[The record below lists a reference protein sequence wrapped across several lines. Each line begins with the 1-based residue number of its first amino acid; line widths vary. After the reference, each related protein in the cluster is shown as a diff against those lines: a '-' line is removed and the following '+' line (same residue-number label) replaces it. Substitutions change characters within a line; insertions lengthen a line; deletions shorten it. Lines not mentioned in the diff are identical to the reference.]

1 MPFDFADYASP
12 TSTIAQDLKTEAD
25 SKPTGLKAMAVGR
38 SDLFNLNPYSIIVRE
53 GWNSRDMRDPEN
65 QNHVDELAKS
75 IAAIGVQEPL
85 TIYMDAGKPV
95 LTNGHCRL
103 LATFRA
109 IEHYGAEIRSV
120 PVQTEPR
127 GSDEKDR
134 LLSQVTRN
142 GGKRLTPFEQG
153 KVYKRLVAFGW
164 TEAEIARRTGTQQ
177 AQVAKYLDLQS
188 APEEIQ
194 NLVATGTVSATLA
207 IQTIRDQGEAQ
218 AAETLTAAA
227 ETARARG
234 KRKATDTIVTE
245 VTTGTAKPRKKKET
259 STAPAASLPLYDALV
274 SNLRDLLL
282 HLPEFDAEANPAFD
296 RAHRAAINLLA
307 QAEGEG

>member
-1 MPFDFADYASP
+1 MPFDFAHYATP
-12 TSTIAQDLKTEAD
+12 VSTAAQALKSEAD
-25 SKPTGLKAMAVGR
+25 SKPSGLKAMATGR
-38 SDLFNLNPYSIIVRE
+38 SDLFTLNPYSIIVRE
-53 GWNSRDMRDPEN
+53 GWNSRNMRDPEN
-65 QNHVDELAKS
+65 QEHVDELARS

-85 TIYMDAGKPV
+85 TVYMDAGKPV

-109 IEHYGAEIRSV
+109 IEHYGAEIRGV

-153 KVYKRLVAFGW
+153 KVYKRLIAYGW

-177 AQVAKYLDLQS
+177 AQVVKYLELQS
-188 APEEIQ
+188 APEPIQ

-207 IQTIRDQGEAQ
+207 IQTIREQGEAQ

-227 ETARARG
+227 ETAIARG
-234 KRKATDTIVTE
+234 KRKATSTTVTE
-245 VTTGTAKPRKKKET
+245 VTTGTKKERKKREAA
-259 STAPAASLPLYDALV
+259 APLPLYDALV

-282 HLPEFDAEANPAFD
+282 HMPEFDTDANPAFD